1 MNYKEIMATRKLTKE
16 QMILKIKRDVH
27 HTAEI
32 CHELIK
38 EKVDDPNMRFGQLLV
53 NALGKADLFYIE
65 DDDLAKLVREKYEQD

>member
-1 MNYKEIMATRKLTKE
+1 MTRKKLSKE
-16 QMILKIKRDVH
+16 QMILKIRRDPH

-65 DDDLAKLVREKYEQD
+65 DDDLAKLVKDTYEK